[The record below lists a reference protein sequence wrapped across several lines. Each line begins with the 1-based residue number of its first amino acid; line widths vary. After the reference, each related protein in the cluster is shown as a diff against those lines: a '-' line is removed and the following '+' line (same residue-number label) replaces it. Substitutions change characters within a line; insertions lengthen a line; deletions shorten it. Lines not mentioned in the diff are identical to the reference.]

1 MTIDQFIEGILHKN
15 RRVIARAITLVES
28 THPHHRQ
35 LSAELYERLK
45 SMRMPHMTK
54 KIGIT
59 GPPGV
64 GKSTFIE
71 AYGLYLIQQNYSV
84 AVIAIDPSSK
94 ISHGSILG
102 DKVRMPQLSMHSQA
116 FVRPVP
122 SGDTLGGISIRTLQ
136 ILTILEFAQFDFILV
151 ETVGVGQNE
160 TSVYDITDMFM
171 HLYNPLSGDEIQGI
185 KRGIMELSDVFLIT
199 KSDNNFT
206 HESLLTEN
214 KLRNALSFLR
224 PTYEQWKPQIIRTS
238 SIEKMNFDTIT
249 ECIMQFF
256 SNQRIIH
263 QAQQRRVNALQK
275 QTNEL
280 MKEAVFDIIRTNK
293 HIESMYETLLT
304 QLLSGEISEHKAGTE
319 LIQAYMQAVT
329 QSTGMLQNVT

>member
-1 MTIDQFIEGILHKN
+1 MTIDQLIDGILHKN

-28 THPHHRQ
+28 SHPHHRQ
-35 LSAELYERLK
+35 LSAELYERLQ
-45 SMRMPHMTK
+45 SMGKIYGTK

-71 AYGLYLIQQNYSV
+71 AYGIYLVRQNLSI

-94 ISHGSILG
+94 VSHGSILG
-102 DKVRMPQLSMHSQA
+102 DKVRMPQLSTHPLA

-122 SGDTLGGISIRTLQ
+122 SGDTLGGISVRTLQ

-160 TSVYDITDMFM
+160 TSVYDITDMFL

-185 KRGIMELSDVFLIT
+185 KRGIMELSDLFLIT
-199 KSDNNFT
+199 KSDSNFT
-206 HESLLTEN
+206 QESLRTEN

-238 SIEKMNFDTIT
+238 SIDKINFDLIT
-249 ECIMQFF
+249 QCIMQFF
-256 SNQRIIH
+256 SNKNIIS
-263 QAQQRRVNALQK
+263 QAQQRREKALQK

-280 MKEAVFDIIRTNK
+280 LKNAVFEIMRKNNTVHSLFEALIK
-293 HIESMYETLLT
+293 
-304 QLLSGEISEHKAGTE
+304 QLQSGEITEHTAGTV
-319 LIQAYMQAVT
+319 LIEEYMKNIT
-329 QSTGMLQNVT
+329 QSTDRQQSVT